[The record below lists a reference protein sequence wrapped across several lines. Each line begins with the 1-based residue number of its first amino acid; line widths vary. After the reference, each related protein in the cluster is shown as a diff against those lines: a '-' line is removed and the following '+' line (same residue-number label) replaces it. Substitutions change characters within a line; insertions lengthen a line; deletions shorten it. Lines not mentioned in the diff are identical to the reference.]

1 MNLLASSLWGGLYL
15 VILFALCFA
24 LVTGARCL
32 RLRAARG
39 KKAEPSEQKPSET
52 AAEKADEKQ
61 GGKKEQRVYYIVEK
75 KRVRKDP
82 SKYSEPKK
90 IRFE

>member
-24 LVTGARCL
+24 IGVFARLL
-32 RLRAARG
+32 RVRAASK
-39 KKAEPSEQKPSET
+39 KKATEKPAPPEPVKEEKKPE
-52 AAEKADEKQ
+52 E
-61 GGKKEQRVYYIVEK
+61 KKEQRVYYIVEK
-75 KRVRKDP
+75 KRVNR
-82 SKYSEPKK
+82 SAKYSEPKK